1 MLILEPCRFAPPLLF
16 LRCLAVSVLRLSLFI
31 PDSFCSPRRTV
42 VPIASPFGTFV
53 LFTMYYITAEYRRDR
68 DIHWKVMDVSLQQSL
83 SIHPQPHHPPC
94 TPQTHCAPLGQS
106 LITSGFHLTQPIS
119 LPLIQVTSITR
130 NDIQSYSIYFVALLE
145 SH

>member
-53 LFTMYYITAEYRRDR
+53 LFTMYYITAQYCCDQG
-68 DIHWKVMDVSLQQSL
+68 IHWKVMDVSLQQSL
-83 SIHPQPHHPPC
+83 SMHFQPHHSSLHPPNPLC
-94 TPQTHCAPLGQS
+94 PLGS
-106 LITSGFHLTQPIS
+106 IS
-119 LPLIQVTSITR
+119 YHFQFLSNSTNYTASNTG
-130 NDIQSYSIYFVALLE
+130 Y
-145 SH
+145 